1 LAKPKAKKQA
11 KKGKSQKRRLPR
23 FAWLAIALGIV
34 AIVAFART
42 YPSSEPVNPNNS
54 GQPTAAI
61 IDQLSL
67 LETDER
73 FITNVTR
80 DLEHYGFVVD
90 TYHGNAVTV
99 DLYKNLPSHGYKLI
113 VLRAHSGLMR
123 KHGSSTYPE
132 ITFLFTG
139 EKYGQY
145 KYSKEQLTDQIVPAT
160 MAGDYPAVFAVNS
173 KFINHTMKGK
183 FNNTIIIMTGCSGLK
198 FDDLASAFIEKGASS
213 YIGYDAT
220 VLLNYSDETAA
231 YLVGQLCHNATI
243 EEATMGAVLQK
254 GRDPIYYAR
263 PEYFPPQSGN
273 KTLKELM

>member
-1 LAKPKAKKQA
+1 MAKSKAKKHI
-11 KKGKSQKRRLPR
+11 KGKSANRGIPW
-23 FAWLAIALGIV
+23 FAWLGIALGIV
-34 AIVAFART
+34 AIVAFFHI
-42 YPSSEPVNPNNS
+42 YPVNEPSQPDNI
-54 GQPTAAI
+54 GQPRAAV

-67 LETDER
+67 LETNEG
-73 FITNVTR
+73 FITNITR
-80 DLEHYGFVVD
+80 NLEHYGFVVD
-90 TYHGNAVTV
+90 TYHGDAVTV
-99 DLYKNLPSHGYKLI
+99 DLYKNLPSQGYKLI
-113 VLRAHSGLMR
+113 VFRAHSGLMR

-160 MAGDYPAVFAVNS
+160 MPGDYPAVFAVNS
-173 KFINHTMKGK
+173 EFINHTMKGK

-220 VLLNYSDETAA
+220 VLLNYSDETAD
-231 YLVGQLCHNATI
+231 YLVGELCHNATI
-243 EEATMGAVLQK
+243 KEATMSAVFQK

-263 PEYFPPQSGN
+263 PEYFPLQSGN
-273 KTLKELM
+273 KTLEELI